1 MSATEHELYRQALL
15 EHVRRPRNS
24 GKLEFP
30 DLRSVAVNPLCGDE
44 LEVTVALDGENIRD
58 IRVQVRACAFTQAS
72 ASLMSVLVSG
82 ISLAEA
88 AALSHKFKSVMESAS
103 EQLPVELDSLSPLLE
118 INRHRSRVRCV
129 LLSWEALN
137 DCIAERHQLR

>member
-1 MSATEHELYRQALL
+1 
-15 EHVRRPRNS
+15 
-24 GKLEFP
+24 
-30 DLRSVAVNPLCGDE
+30 
-44 LEVTVALDGENIRD
+44 
-58 IRVQVRACAFTQAS
+58 
-72 ASLMSVLVSG
+72 MSVLVSG